1 VTPIDTAANF
11 TDYTA
16 DRAYGS
22 LALDHLDHLFFP
34 RHGYFLRGQL
44 GREYGDQGSTTAEFT
59 GTVPINVGKLV
70 VQPRLTANYTLER
83 ERRVGRLPFQ
93 VGGLFNLSGL
103 PVDEVYG
110 LNSLVGSLIFRKG
123 IGGREGKPALYVGGS
138 IESGNA
144 WNGTDRALPEDWLFA
159 GSAYVAI
166 NTPVGPIH
174 LAVGKA
180 ERRDPTI
187 YFYLGR
193 VLP

>member
-1 VTPIDTAANF
+1 LQA
-11 TDYTA
+11 
-16 DRAYGS
+16 R
-22 LALDHLDHLFFP
+22 LE
-34 RHGYFLRGQL
+34 
-44 GREYGDQGSTTAEFT
+44 REYGDQGSTTAEFT
-59 GTVPINVGKLV
+59 ATAPVNFGKLV
-70 VQPRLTANYTLER
+70 VQPRLSANYTLDR
-83 ERRVGRLPFQ
+83 ERSIGRLPFQ

-123 IGGREGKPALYVGGS
+123 IGGIAGKPALYVGGS

-144 WNGTDRALPEDWLFA
+144 WNGTNRALPEEWIFA

-166 NTPVGPIH
+166 NTLLGPIH